1 MLHCVIVDDEPL
13 ALDLLQSYIEKTPDL
28 RLVQSFTDA
37 PAAAAYVSANP
48 VDLLFLDVQMPHING
63 IQLLESLAKPPMV
76 IFTTAYSEYAA
87 QGFELDAIDYLLKPF
102 DIVRFQRAVNKAQ
115 DYHRYLQK
123 EAETAT
129 PYIFVKSEYQVIK
142 INLDEIRYIEA
153 LDDYIK
159 IYTTAGRPILTLM
172 TLKAM
177 AERLPEDKFARV
189 HRSFIVSL
197 TKIESVRNRKVRIG
211 DAEIPVGNSYVES
224 FSRVLEKRGV

>member
-115 DYHRYLQK
+115 DYYRYLQK